1 MRKFNK
7 ENFEKIKL
15 IAVVLFCVLVG
26 SGSAKNFFDTHSS
39 SDEITLSYQESLT
52 TTEEAKVYAEA
63 EVSPSVDVEAQNTPA
78 STKININSADTQT
91 LQTLIGIG
99 PVKAESIIHYRNNYG
114 GFTSIEEITEVKG
127 IGNATY
133 LKIKDYITVE

>member
-78 STKININSADTQT
+78 STNKYQLSRYSNITDVNRDRSSKSRKYHS
-91 LQTLIGIG
+91 LQ
-99 PVKAESIIHYRNNYG
+99 K
-114 GFTSIEEITEVKG
+114 
-127 IGNATY
+127 
-133 LKIKDYITVE
+133 